1 MKCFLSPAY
10 REDMAATTSWHTLHF
25 QLSRGIEV
33 CKQWSARLFDCLW
46 FKLHMLFCGVID
58 GDIISLFGKSASH
71 AVCEP
76 FLGIDKK
83 EMLFFLQKLS
93 DHTLSLSVF
102 LSVSISVSLSF
113 SLSLNHC
120 FAFPIFF
127 PPSQFLFIHLYSS
140 LTFCLCLC
148 LYKFV
153 YQLKFKGA
161 LLTWEFLKTCLK
173 AS

>member
-46 FKLHMLFCGVID
+46 FKLHMFFCGVID

-76 FLGIDKK
+76 FLRIDKK
-83 EMLFFLQKLS
+83 EMLFFLTIVVRSHFVSLCISFCQYFCLPLFFCLFKSLFCFPYFFPPFIS
-93 DHTLSLSVF
+93 FSLFIFILLSLSV
-102 LSVSISVSLSF
+102 SVSLYMN
-113 SLSLNHC
+113 LSINWN
-120 FAFPIFF
+120 
-127 PPSQFLFIHLYSS
+127 SKVLY
-140 LTFCLCLC
+140 
-148 LYKFV
+148 
-153 YQLKFKGA
+153 
-161 LLTWEFLKTCLK
+161 WHEFLKTCLK

>member
-113 SLSLNHC
+113 SVSLNHC

-127 PPSQFLFIHLYSS
+127 LPLSVSLYSS
-140 LTFCLCLC
+140 LF
-148 LYKFV
+148 FSH
-153 YQLKFKGA
+153 
-161 LLTWEFLKTCLK
+161 FLSL
-173 AS
+173 SLSI